1 MIPRNTRRKT
11 SPAARPPA
19 TRSTPTPGKGLPD
32 LSVAR
37 KPLISLLPFQ
47 DAAFWGSDDH
57 GLLILLWRRQAGKTH
72 TLSAL
77 SLRRMMET
85 PGRLV
90 TYASASLAMGAELTI
105 KESNLWQDA
114 VAKSRD
120 QLVRETAE
128 TWRSNLATWRN
139 SVGSAHRIESNADNV
154 DLDGLC
160 DLLDHSKME
169 VKLWH
174 SNTIFSRTKIIAP
187 NPATARS
194 YSGFVMI
201 DEIGFIRDMKD
212 LWEAMEPI
220 ASRQQDFRVVMATTP
235 PADDGHYSF
244 ELTVP
249 PEGWEKP
256 ANNAAGHWYDSQ
268 ANVRVHY
275 VDAYDADLAGVKL
288 FDQRTRQPISV
299 DEARAKA
306 LDRDAFD
313 RNYLLRFT
321 RGGVCALSLL
331 SLKRAMEMG
340 RGQCL
345 FAENDFPPNWSAI
358 LGDHPVSIG
367 VDPATTTKAKS
378 NPTGLCVMEHSGSL
392 FIPRLVMR
400 YKSADPD
407 AHRAFIKE
415 AVSGAT
421 RVRNGIAIRPR
432 ALVIDATNERL
443 FCADIRKELAG
454 KVPVYLMVSSEK
466 YRYGGEDVLVKEYLG
481 NQLVNAIEDGLVPL
495 PDVRAVKDDFR
506 LVTKERG
513 RFLNV
518 VDSAGN
524 HGDMF
529 DGTKNAY
536 HGLVASDGPA
546 DAHPAQVGNY
556 VFDHASPTNW
566 MRPDHSNDH
575 AANLAGAMYI

>member
-1 MIPRNTRRKT
+1 MKPRITT
-11 SPAARPPA
+11 TPPPVPA
-19 TRSTPTPGKGLPD
+19 TSRLPSPG
-32 LSVAR
+32 A
-37 KPLISLLPFQ
+37 PLISLLPFQ
-47 DAAFWGSDDH
+47 HAAFWGSDDH

-105 KESNLWQDA
+105 KESNLWQGA
-114 VAKSRD
+114 IEKSRD

-128 TWRSNLATWRN
+128 TWQRNLATWRD
-139 SVGSAHRIESNADNV
+139 SVGGQHLIESNADNV

-174 SNTIFSRTKIIAP
+174 TNTIFSRTKIIAP

-256 ANNAAGHWYDSQ
+256 ADNAAGHWYDSQ

-275 VDAYDADLAGVKL
+275 LDAYDADLAGVKL
-288 FDQRTRQPISV
+288 FDQRTRKPISV

-313 RNYLLRFT
+313 RNYLLRFI
-321 RGGVCALSLL
+321 RGGVCALSLIT
-331 SLKRAMEMG
+331 LKRAMEMG

-345 FAENDFPPNWSAI
+345 FSENDFPPNWTEK
-358 LGDHPVSIG
+358 LGDGPVSIG

-378 NPTGLCVMEHSGSL
+378 NPTGLCVMEHVGN
-392 FIPRLVMR
+392 FYIPRLIMR

-415 AVSGAT
+415 AVSGST
-421 RVRNGIAIRPR
+421 RIRNGITIRPR
-432 ALVIDATNERL
+432 ALCLDATNERL
-443 FCADIRKELAG
+443 FCADLRKELAG
-454 KVPVYLMVSSEK
+454 QVPVFLLVSSEK

-481 NQLVNAIEDGLVPL
+481 NQLTNAIDDGTVPL
-495 PDVRAVKDDFR
+495 PDAKALKDDFR

-513 RFLNV
+513 RFVNV

-524 HGDMF
+524 HGDTF
-529 DGTKNAY
+529 DGTKNAL
-536 HGLVASDGPA
+536 HGLVVVGGPV
-546 DAHPAQVGNY
+546 DAAAAQVGNY
-556 VFDHASPTNW
+556 QQDAPQHKNW
-566 MRPDHSNDH
+566 MRPDRSSDEPGGKGG
-575 AANLAGAMYI
+575 AAYV